1 MLRKINNFKGVRLL
15 QIQKRRLGLKWT
27 KSKMYEKQLKK
38 FKKVL
43 SRRRTNQFKRHSK
56 QIEKN
61 EIDSIRKKEQKKVE
75 TEYEY
80 YSEDD
85 DAQEI
90 SKIWQHGKLLPITN
104 KDEPLEN
111 LKVLS
116 PLFQKQSAP
125 QHRPTSFYS

>member
-1 MLRKINNFKGVRLL
+1 MIGVESKAERSLVWKGKVIDL
-15 QIQKRRLGLKWT
+15 QV
-27 KSKMYEKQLKK
+27 EKP
-38 FKKVL
+38 V
-43 SRRRTNQFKRHSK
+43 
-56 QIEKN
+56 EKN